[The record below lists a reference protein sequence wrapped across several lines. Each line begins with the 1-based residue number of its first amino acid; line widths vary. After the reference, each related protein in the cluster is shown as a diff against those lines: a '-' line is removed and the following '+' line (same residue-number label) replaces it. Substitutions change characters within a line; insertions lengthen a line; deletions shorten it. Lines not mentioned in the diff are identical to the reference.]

1 MRVYTRSMNPASTDE
16 SAIFAIE
23 RPAPELFT
31 YYFLSS
37 LVLGPFFI
45 FPLIP
50 LYFRYHTLRY
60 RFDEEGISMRWGIL
74 FRREINLTYARI
86 QDIHLRS
93 NFVERW
99 LGLARVEVQTASGSS
114 GAEMT
119 LEGLLGFEAIRDY
132 LYARMRGAH
141 GRGIQAGGVAASPG
155 EVAVDPAAANELAAT
170 LRGVTTELRAVRE
183 TLERRRLD
191 DGHG

>member
-1 MRVYTRSMNPASTDE
+1 MDNRPLDE
-16 SAIFAIE
+16 STIFAIE
-23 RPAPELFT
+23 RPAPNLFT
-31 YYFLSS
+31 YYVLSS
-37 LVLGPFFI
+37 FVLGPLFFVL
-45 FPLIP
+45 LIP

-99 LGLARVEVQTASGSS
+99 LKLARIEVQTASGSS

-119 LEGLLGFEAIRDY
+119 LEGLLDFEAIRDY
-132 LYARMRGAH
+132 LYTRMRGSHDQRPTPGRAPVSGGGIDSEAMQDLAH
-141 GRGIQAGGVAASPG
+141 TLREVAA
-155 EVAVDPAAANELAAT
+155 
-170 LRGVTTELRAVRE
+170 ELRAVRE
-183 TLERRRLD
+183 ALDGRERGELP
-191 DGHG
+191 

>member
-1 MRVYTRSMNPASTDE
+1 MKTNNPLGE

-23 RPAPELFT
+23 RPAPNLFT
-31 YYFLSS
+31 YYLLSS
-37 LVLGPFFI
+37 LVLGPLFFVL
-45 FPLIP
+45 LIP

-99 LGLARVEVQTASGSS
+99 LDLARIEVQTASGSS

-119 LEGLLGFEAIRDY
+119 LEGLLEFEAIRDY
-132 LYARMRGAH
+132 LYSRMRGSREPQKTMARAQ
-141 GRGIQAGGVAASPG
+141 GPVAGG
-155 EVAVDPAAANELAAT
+155 DPAAMEDLAST
-170 LRGVTTELRAVRE
+170 LREVAAELRAVRAV
-183 TLERRRLD
+183 LDGRERGELP
-191 DGHG
+191 